1 MMQAPGPTPEQIAD
15 LIIPLMGM
23 VTGILITGFVVL
35 GPVGRA
41 IGKVIMRIFGADRGE
56 LPAGELQDIRAL
68 LEDQSGQMS
77 AIQRQLGELAERQDF
92 AERLIAQQQRSPQR
106 LPGAGGADG

>member
-1 MMQAPGPTPEQIAD
+1 MQAPSPAEIGEV
-15 LIIPLMGM
+15 LIPLFGM

-41 IGKVIMRIFGADRGE
+41 VGRVIMRIFGADRE
-56 LPAGELQDIRAL
+56 LPAAELQDIRAL
-68 LEDQSGQMS
+68 LEDQSGQMA

-106 LPGAGGADG
+106 LPGAGGAEG

>member
-1 MMQAPGPTPEQIAD
+1 MQAPTPEQIAD
-15 LIIPLMGM
+15 IVIPVFGM

-41 IGKVIMRIFGADRGE
+41 VGKVIMRIFGADRE

-68 LEDQSGQMS
+68 LEDQTGRME
-77 AIQRQLGELAERQDF
+77 AMQRQLGELNERQDF
-92 AERLIAQQQRSPQR
+92 AERLLAQGRKEPR
-106 LPGAGGADG
+106 LPGAGGANG

>member
-1 MMQAPGPTPEQIAD
+1 MMQGPTPGEMVPIV
-15 LIIPLMGM
+15 IPIFGM
-23 VTGILITGFVVL
+23 LTGVAITGMVVL

-41 IGKVIMRIFGADRGE
+41 VGRVIMRIFGADRE

-68 LEDQSGQMS
+68 LEDQSGQMA

-92 AERLIAQQQRSPQR
+92 AERLLAQNRGQAR
-106 LPGAGGADG
+106 LPGADGADG

>member
-1 MMQAPGPTPEQIAD
+1 MMQGPGPTPEQIAD

-23 VTGILITGFVVL
+23 VTGILVTGFVVL

-41 IGKVIMRIFGADRGE
+41 VGRVIMRIFGADRE

-68 LEDQSGQMS
+68 LEDQSGRME
-77 AIQRQLGELAERQDF
+77 AVQRQLGELAERQDF
-92 AERLIAQQQRSPQR
+92 AERLLAQGRKEPR
-106 LPGAGGADG
+106 LPGAGGAGG

>member
-1 MMQAPGPTPEQIAD
+1 MMQAGPTPQE
-15 LIIPLMGM
+15 LVPLLVPLFGM
-23 VTGILITGFVVL
+23 VTGVLITGFVVL

-41 IGKVIMRIFGADRGE
+41 VGKVIMRLFGADRE

-68 LEDQSGQMS
+68 LEDQSGQMT

-92 AERLIAQQQRSPQR
+92 AERLLAQNRKEPR
-106 LPGAGGADG
+106 LPGAGGATG